1 MPIALSEAAQNTTD
15 AVDLSIINELRT
27 SDLMDRMIF
36 DDAVNPAGGGATLTL
51 EIPIGTRASL
61 PMPVRAGDVVLQ
73 REASG

>member
-1 MPIALSEAAQNTTD
+1 MLAPVAVASGDGVDEAVSFCVGFKEYCRCTVAET
-15 AVDLSIINELRT
+15 
-27 SDLMDRMIF
+27 
-36 DDAVNPAGGGATLTL
+36 PGGGATLTL